1 MKTVN
6 VVAAIICD
14 DYKRKTKIFATQR
27 GYGDYKDGWEFP
39 GGKIEEGETPEEAL
53 VREIREELGAEIEV
67 HDLIDIIDYDYETFH
82 LHMNCYWATVAE
94 GKLQLLEHEAAKW
107 LEVSDLRS
115 VDWLPADLDLLPKLA
130 EAMVDKNVEYYDE
143 NADSFFAG
151 SVNADMSYERDRFVA
166 LLPEHGHVLD
176 AGCGSGRDSKAF
188 MDAGFSVTAF
198 DASKEMRKRASEYLG
213 QEVLDMRFEDIN
225 FNNEFDGVWACAS
238 LLHVPV
244 DQLPQT
250 MRKLNASLKSGG
262 VIYASFKY
270 GDGTKMRG
278 SRTFSDFNEKSIVP
292 LFEDAGFEI
301 LFNESGN
308 DNRPGRADEMWVNAI
323 ARKNGIY

>member
-1 MKTVN
+1 MKTIN

-39 GGKIEEGETPEEAL
+39 GGKIEEGESPEEAL
-53 VREIREELGAEIEV
+53 VREIREELGAKIEV
-67 HDLIDIIDYDYETFH
+67 HDLLDVIDYDYEKFH
-82 LHMNCYWATVAE
+82 LHMNCFWATVAE
-94 GKLQLLEHEAAKW
+94 GELKLLEHEAAKW
-107 LEVSDLRS
+107 LEACDLRS
-115 VDWLPADLDLLPKLA
+115 VDWLSADLILLPKISA
-130 EAMVDKNVEYYDE
+130 AMVDKNVEYYDE
-143 NADSFFAG
+143 NADSFFSG
-151 SVNADMSYERDRFVA
+151 SVNADMSYERDRFVE

-188 MDAGFSVTAF
+188 MDLGFHVTAF

-213 QEVLDMRFEDIN
+213 QEVLDMRFEDMD
-225 FNNEFDGVWACAS
+225 FHNEFDGVWACAS

-244 DQLPQT
+244 DQLPKT
-250 MRKLNASLKSGG
+250 MKKLNASLKDGG

-278 SRTFSDFNEKSIVP
+278 SRRFSDFNEKSIVP

-301 LFNESGN
+301 IFNDTGN
-308 DNRPGRADEMWVNAI
+308 DNRPGREAEMWVNAI
-323 ARKNGIY
+323 GRKK